1 MNPPLILL
9 ICLLDLCGGRVAYYL
24 IGRWLVERFTV
35 VLTSCLGLDKN
46 SKESFLKKLQI
57 CMKIYDYKD
66 ESRDVKGK
74 VRQNT
79 YNHFQTERLN
89 AIQELQQMLQ
99 D

>member
-1 MNPPLILL
+1 LGLY
-9 ICLLDLCGGRVAYYL
+9 GGRVAYYL

-35 VLTSCLGLDKN
+35 VLKSCLGLDKN

>member
-1 MNPPLILL
+1 
-9 ICLLDLCGGRVAYYL
+9 
-24 IGRWLVERFTV
+24 
-35 VLTSCLGLDKN
+35 
-46 SKESFLKKLQI
+46 
-57 CMKIYDYKD
+57 MKIYDYKD

>member
-1 MNPPLILL
+1 MS
-9 ICLLDLCGGRVAYYL
+9 YYL

-74 VRQNT
+74 VRQKT
-79 YNHFQTERLN
+79 TFNHFQTERLN

>member
-1 MNPPLILL
+1 
-9 ICLLDLCGGRVAYYL
+9 
-24 IGRWLVERFTV
+24 
-35 VLTSCLGLDKN
+35 
-46 SKESFLKKLQI
+46 
-57 CMKIYDYKD
+57 MKIYDYKD

-74 VRQNT
+74 VRQKT

>member
-1 MNPPLILL
+1 M
-9 ICLLDLCGGRVAYYL
+9 
-24 IGRWLVERFTV
+24 VERFTG

-74 VRQNT
+74 VRNIT
-79 YNHFQTERLN
+79 YLTFFRPKDS
-89 AIQELQQMLQ
+89 MLSKNCNKCYRTKRM
-99 D
+99 